1 MDTVLS
7 LNGKASEQISTKA
20 AKEEQAED
28 TAGILHRQN
37 KRKKR
42 KKEVQPENGSTSF
55 LIPENI

>member
-7 LNGKASEQISTKA
+7 LNGKTSEQISTKA

-55 LIPENI
+55 